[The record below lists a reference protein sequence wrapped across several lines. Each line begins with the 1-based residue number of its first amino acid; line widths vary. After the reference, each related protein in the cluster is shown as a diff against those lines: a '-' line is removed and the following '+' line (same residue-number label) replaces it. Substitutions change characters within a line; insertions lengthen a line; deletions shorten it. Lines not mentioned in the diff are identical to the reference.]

1 MKLTILAF
9 GVAADIIGNHQIEI
23 EVSEPLTAG
32 LLKELLEQ
40 KYPGLKELASFL
52 LAVNNEYAE
61 EQLPIRATDEIAVI
75 PPVSGG

>member
-9 GVAADIIGNHQIEI
+9 GVAADIIGNPQIEI

>member
-9 GVAADIIGNHQIEI
+9 GVAADIIGKPQIEI

>member
-9 GVAADIIGNHQIEI
+9 GVAADIIGNPHIEI

-61 EQLPIRATDEIAVI
+61 EQLPIRATDEIAMI